1 MLLGVK
7 LRELLDGSVR
17 LLLDELEN
25 LEQLLL
31 GDQGLDASTMGARF
45 NRARL
50 SEPPNESIHGGA
62 TDPEGLRDLLP
73 ARELRGLPCRDNPR
87 PKIDRERACHP
98 PLRSCRA
105 QVVKSGS
112 NHLLT
117 AVTLAIAGV
126 RLMLSRS
133 GELLTWDEQECGDYG
148 IPRYIPRGFGL
159 AVERRLVAMVESE
172 LAALVAEK
180 ESSPDSA

>member
-1 MLLGVK
+1 
-7 LRELLDGSVR
+7 
-17 LLLDELEN
+17 
-25 LEQLLL
+25 
-31 GDQGLDASTMGARF
+31 
-45 NRARL
+45 
-50 SEPPNESIHGGA
+50 
-62 TDPEGLRDLLP
+62 
-73 ARELRGLPCRDNPR
+73 
-87 PKIDRERACHP
+87 
-98 PLRSCRA
+98 
-105 QVVKSGS
+105 VVKSGS